1 MLSLS
6 DRCDHAYHLLSHGM
20 ASSALSEFR
29 LLAKEDP
36 RCCKALT
43 GCGIA
48 LAEMQMPNKAIR
60 YFRLAYHVS
69 PEDPAVIN
77 NLANA
82 YKGLELLEQAED
94 LYKRAIRS
102 APGFPLYV
110 LNLTTL
116 LLSAKRYR
124 EACHLLVKL
133 TSQNPDIYDA
143 WMQLGAIHLASKRH
157 SEAISAFSNALQI
170 KPNDPQSCIAL
181 ARIRLLECEFS
192 LAIPLAAK
200 ALSHDA
206 DNIEAI
212 NVLGLS
218 YLKLGGIEQALVCYT
233 RLCELILPSCIDLHA
248 SLAKE
253 LIASGRHDD
262 VLREY
267 ALVVKRNPNSDQ
279 VWFELGSLY
288 LMSKKLDEAADAF
301 KQVLKLNPSS
311 APTHCNLALL
321 SVSRGAFKEAFEG
334 FDVAIQSDP
343 GLPAPYINR
352 GHLSRQLG
360 DVDSAVQYYRRC
372 LSVCPGFAEAHY
384 SLSLCIDGNEDSL
397 PLRDCEELLEQKP
410 DLPSRICLEFAIA
423 KYKSDRGDLE
433 CMKHY
438 LRANALKFESLDWN
452 RPDYEKVYRD
462 SVRLSEAL
470 INKESR
476 LSNFQP
482 TALEHSSFSHRPI
495 FIIGLPRSGSTLV
508 ETILSMNPH
517 VLALGESDVLH
528 RSIQKYADK
537 LDKGASCRLEQIYFG
552 LLEPVNPGLNH
563 VEASVNKMLT
573 NYVHAHL
580 LLQVFESPRIIHV
593 HRNIMDNVLSLLVNN
608 FSDGCEWTFCLE
620 EIYHYIIAYRSIIED
635 IDSRFPGEI
644 FHCNYDELVSCPRKY
659 IPRLTQFCGFSWDER
674 FLDPHRS
681 RRLVNT
687 ASALQVRKPINAKSV
702 GGWKRYEDDLS
713 PVANRLAN
721 AGFRF

>member
-1 MLSLS
+1 MSS
-6 DRCDHAYHLLSHGM
+6 HSERCDTAYQLLSHGM
-20 ASSALSEFR
+20 PSRALSEFR

-48 LAEMQMPNKAIR
+48 LAEMQMPNRAIR

-69 PEDPAVIN
+69 PDDPAVIN

-82 YKGLELLEQAED
+82 CKGLELLEQAED
-94 LYKRAIRS
+94 LYRRAIGF
-102 APGFPLYV
+102 APEIPLYV

-124 EACHLLVKL
+124 EARHLLVKL
-133 TSQNPDIYDA
+133 TNRTPSNYDA
-143 WMQLGAIHLASKRH
+143 WMQLGAIHLASEQH
-157 SEAISAFSNALQI
+157 GEAISAFSNALQI

-181 ARIRLLECEFS
+181 ARTRLLECEFS

-212 NVLGLS
+212 NILGMS
-218 YLKLGGIEQALVCYT
+218 YLKLGGIDQALICYV
-233 RLCELILPSCIDLHA
+233 RLCELILPSSVELHA
-248 SLAKE
+248 SLAQA

-267 ALVVKRNPNSDQ
+267 NSIVKRNPNSDQ
-279 VWFELGSLY
+279 AWFELGSLY
-288 LMSKKLDEAADAF
+288 LMSKKLDKAADAF
-301 KQVLKLNPSS
+301 KQVLRLNPSS
-311 APTHCNLALL
+311 APAHCNLALL

-334 FDVAIQSDP
+334 FDAAIRSDP
-343 GLPAPYINR
+343 GMPAPYINR

-360 DVDSAVQYYRRC
+360 DVDSAVQYYRKC
-372 LSVCPGFAEAHY
+372 LNMCPGFAEAHY

-397 PLRDCEELLEQKP
+397 PLRDCEALLEKEP
-410 DLPSRICLEFAIA
+410 DIPSRICLEFAIA
-423 KYKSDRGDLE
+423 KYKSDRGDLD

-452 RPDYEKVYRD
+452 RPDYEKIYHD
-462 SVRLSEAL
+462 SVRLAEAL
-470 INKESR
+470 VNKESQ
-476 LSNFQP
+476 LSNSEA
-482 TALEHSSFSHRPI
+482 TMLENSSFTHRPI

-517 VLALGESDVLH
+517 VLALGESDILH

-537 LDKGASCRLEQIYFG
+537 LEKGVYCRLEQIYYG
-552 LLEPVNPGLNH
+552 LVESANPGMNY
-563 VEASVNKMLT
+563 VESSVNKMLT
-573 NYVHAHL
+573 NYVHASL

-635 IDSRFPGEI
+635 IDSRFPGRI
-644 FHCNYDELVSCPRKY
+644 FHCNYDELVTCPRKY
-659 IPRLTQFCGFSWDER
+659 IPRLTQFCGFIWDEH

-681 RRLVNT
+681 RRIVNT

-713 PVANRLAN
+713 VVANRLAN